1 MEGVGEGSSGRC
13 CPNAEEP
20 SKMHSRDATYRI
32 QEGGGRRRL
41 AEVKTQQ
48 RQSRRERQLLLMEVR
63 QTGGDRVRMDD
74 RQAERV
80 SLKCSGLRR

>member
-32 QEGGGRRRL
+32 QEGRKDGVSERSKYSEDKAG
-41 AEVKTQQ
+41 
-48 RQSRRERQLLLMEVR
+48 ERQLILPEDR
-63 QTGGDRVRMDD
+63 QTEDVRMS
-74 RQAERV
+74 ERLSRKRV
-80 SLKCSGLRR
+80 EGR